1 MLLKLFHRLRQVRYL
16 YSVIIHFRIP
26 NPLHLIYR
34 TWYRQSGYKKHYP
47 IEKARAF
54 LDRGEWAVY
63 DLSTGEQS
71 TVGMLL
77 DEALDYRETFYR
89 RLED

>member
-1 MLLKLFHRLRQVRYL
+1 M
-16 YSVIIHFRIP
+16 
-26 NPLHLIYR
+26 
-34 TWYRQSGYKKHYP
+34 
-47 IEKARAF
+47 
-54 LDRGEWAVY
+54 DRGEWAVY